1 MDFHTNTCCFVT
13 SIKTRDSD
21 NITCLKASIILVLDR
36 HVGISAGIIVATEVN
51 IWYRSSI
58 YILCSFCNSDILF
71 LATDGLPVV
80 DDLAFGWGNWSLL
93 FLYLNGKCSRSLFIL
108 VCICRLDGGND
119 VCFTFTNKAYLTILS
134 SESSALDGVFCVMS
148 FESCLCSANSIL
160 VVALVCFY
168 CICIVIQTN
177 IELYGIEVIKAATS
191 SRDRIG
197 VCISILLNA
206 QEPRL

>member
-21 NITCLKASIILVLDR
+21 NITCLKASFILVLDR

-51 IWYRSSI
+51 TWYRSSI

-80 DDLAFGWGNWSLL
+80 DNIFGWGNWSLL

-119 VCFTFTNKAYLTILS
+119 VCFTFTNNGYLTILY
-134 SESSALDGVFCVMS
+134 
-148 FESCLCSANSIL
+148 LC
-160 VVALVCFY
+160 Y
-168 CICIVIQTN
+168 CIILRGVS
-177 IELYGIEVIKAATS
+177 YGIVACCQSGLACLDSQGRNILHSITYC
-191 SRDRIG
+191 SRYCCRREGCSKSNLCVGTGDG
-197 VCISILLNA
+197 DGLNVS
-206 QEPRL
+206 